1 MKNDAFSKSS
11 CTKYA
16 LKDWKITSGKV
27 GLWKFLLFI
36 YLSFSSFL
44 QGILDIVKNKFFRGI
59 FISAKHWD

>member
-1 MKNDAFSKSS
+1 MKNYAFSESS

-36 YLSFSSFL
+36 YLSFSNFL
-44 QGILDIVKNKFFRGI
+44 QGILDIVKK
-59 FISAKHWD
+59 